1 MGCSN
6 GVQTSAT
13 QFALVSYIP
22 DPLGNFLDRLR
33 LDLVPGCSP
42 HAHVTILPPRPI
54 SADESKAADELLE
67 NAESFSGFDIELGDV
82 EIFPVSKVIYI
93 GIARGERE
101 LREMYRALN
110 RGAVAYKEPF
120 PYHPHVTLA
129 QNFPLEDLD
138 HLASRAAIRW
148 ENYRFARTFSVHCL
162 DFVKN
167 LRGNSWTDLANIQ
180 LRGVPVGQV

>member
-6 GVQTSAT
+6 GVQTSAN

-54 SADESKAADELLE
+54 SADESEAADELMEIAE
-67 NAESFSGFDIELGDV
+67 NFSGFEVELGEV
-82 EIFPVSKVIYI
+82 EVFPLSKVIYI
-93 GIARGERE
+93 GIAHGERE
-101 LREMYRALN
+101 LKEMYGALN
-110 RGAVAYKEPF
+110 RGALAYQEPF
-120 PYHPHVTLA
+120 PYHPHITLA
-129 QNFPLEDLD
+129 QNFPLENLD
-138 HLASRAAIRW
+138 QLAADATQSWESYRSSRIFPV
-148 ENYRFARTFSVHCL
+148 YSL

-167 LRGNSWTDLANIQ
+167 VQGGCWIDLATIQ
-180 LRGVPVGQV
+180 LKGVPVGR